1 MLTVINPKTRVL
13 FVCTGNSCRS
23 QMAEGL
29 LRCLGVG
36 DFEVHSAGIQ
46 PWTLHPLA
54 VRAMVERGIDISRQ
68 YSKSVEQY
76 RDQSFDYVITV
87 CDIARELCP
96 LDPGEHRRVHWSV
109 SDPVDAE
116 GTFEER
122 MKVFRFVRDD
132 LEERIKEWFN
142 DLGSDSG
149 KT

>member
-1 MLTVINPKTRVL
+1 MLTVIKSKTRVL

-54 VRAMVERGIDISRQ
+54 VRAMAERGIDISRQ

-76 RDQSFDYVITV
+76 RDQSFEYVITV
-87 CDIARELCP
+87 CDTARELCP
-96 LDPGEHRRVHWSV
+96 LDPGSTGEFTG
-109 SDPVDAE
+109 AY
-116 GTFEER
+116 
-122 MKVFRFVRDD
+122 
-132 LEERIKEWFN
+132 RIRWMQKALSRN
-142 DLGSDSG
+142 G
-149 KT
+149 